1 MLTIPQALRR
11 IKGNVQHFLPTSL
24 VRSVL
29 AQIQHP
35 FRQRLLTPEVT
46 TYLFVQQ
53 LLHGNTAIAELSHLS
68 GLDFTDSA
76 YCQARA
82 RLPIAYFSG
91 LQQAVLGRCPE
102 PARWKGHR
110 LFYLDGSSFSM
121 PDTKELQELFGQPEA
136 QAQGCGFPSAHLLVL
151 FDYPTGYLRH
161 TLVSEYRTHDLANAT
176 HMHRCLQAGDVLLGD
191 RAFCSYA
198 HLAVA
203 RQRRLHGLFRAH
215 QKQIID
221 FRPHRRHAQPG
232 QQGPAV
238 KGLPRSRWVKRL
250 GKHDQLVEYYKPK
263 DKPDWMSQA
272 DYDALPQTL
281 LVREL
286 RMNIKVPGSRSKHI
300 TLVTTLTNAKRYTA
314 RALAKLYR
322 QRWSAEV
329 NLRHLKET
337 LQLDVLRSQSFVG
350 IMKELL
356 LLVTL
361 YNLVRQITHQA
372 AQRQQVPVE
381 RISFIDALRWLR
393 WRVPGTELPPLKVNP
408 DRPDRLEPREVKR
421 RPKPYKVLTA
431 PRAQRRKAL
440 LKQVPA
446 P

>member
-11 IKGNVQHFLPTSL
+11 IKGNLQEFLPTTL
-24 VRSVL
+24 VRSVV
-29 AQIQHP
+29 AKIQLP
-35 FRQRLLTPEVT
+35 YRKRLLTPEVT
-46 TYLFVQQ
+46 TYLFAQQ
-53 LLHGNTAIAELSHLS
+53 LLHGNTAIAELRHLS

-76 YCQARA
+76 YCQARCRLPVDYFA
-82 RLPIAYFSG
+82 RL
-91 LQQAVLGRCPE
+91 QRAVLERCPG

-110 LFYLDGSSFSM
+110 LFYIDGSSFSM
-121 PDTKELQELFGQPEA
+121 PDTEDLQKMFGQPDA
-136 QAQGCGFPSAHLLVL
+136 QAEGCGFPSAHLLVL
-151 FDYPTGYLRH
+151 FDYPTGYLLH
-161 TLVSEYRTHDLANAT
+161 TQVSEYRTHDMAHAT
-176 HMHRCLQAGDVLLGD
+176 KMHCALKAGDVLLGD

-203 RQRRLHGLFRAH
+203 RQRKLHALFRAH

-221 FRPHRRHAQPG
+221 FRPYRRHALPG
-232 QQGPAV
+232 QKGAAV
-238 KGLPRSRWVKRL
+238 KGLPRSRWVRRL
-250 GKHDQLVEYYKPK
+250 GKHDQLVEYYKPE

-272 DYDALPQTL
+272 DYDALPEKM

-286 RMNIKVPGSRSKHI
+286 RISVKVPGSRSKRI

-337 LQLDVLRSQSFVG
+337 LKLDVLRSQSFVG

-361 YNLVRQITHQA
+361 YNLVRQITHRA

-393 WRVPGTELPPLKVNP
+393 WRVPGAELPELKVNP
-408 DRPDRLEPREVKR
+408 DRPNRVEPREVKR
-421 RPKPYKVLTA
+421 RPKPYKVLTE
-431 PRAQRRKAL
+431 PRDQRRKAL
-440 LKQVPA
+440 LKQAPA